1 MRARASADWT
11 ACVIA
16 ASRPGRSDTK
26 RSINSSISESLPGN
40 EPRRRLIRGRLI
52 VPSSGAV
59 SDAARGLLLFT
70 RSTVAPHGG
79 GFVTQPTHE
88 GIQRRAADAEA
99 ARGLGPIALG
109 LGERKR
115 DSLASGLVEIFA

>member
-1 MRARASADWT
+1 MRARASAHWT

-40 EPRRRLIRGRLI
+40 EPRRRSIRRRLI

-59 SDAARGLLLFT
+59 FDAARGLLLFT
-70 RSTVAPHGG
+70 RPTVAPHGG
-79 GFVTQPTHE
+79 GFVTQPPHE
-88 GIQRRAADAEA
+88 PLPRRPADAEPA
-99 ARGLGPIALG
+99 AGLGP
-109 LGERKR
+109 
-115 DSLASGLVEIFA
+115 